1 MRISSIGETRS
12 RATRKSIFAHLL
24 EALHRSRRRDATR
37 VLRRYRHLIVG
48 QEQIHPAT
56 PEPESRQTKMG
67 SRNASANTPL
77 VRADRKPGRDARDPV
92 RVT

>member
-12 RATRKSIFAHLL
+12 RATRKSVFAHLL
-24 EALHRSRRRDATR
+24 EALHGSRRHDATR

-48 QEQIHPAT
+48 QERIRPAT
-56 PEPESRQTKMG
+56 PEPESRQTETA
-67 SRNASANTPL
+67 SRNAHGNNPP
-77 VRADRKPGRDARDPV
+77 VRTDRKAGRDARDPV